1 MAEVESKLEP
11 KSEEIETKPEINV
24 TKEESKSED
33 AKDDS
38 FSEAKDK
45 VIFLTEDEASV
56 PSKVTLDEN
65 INDDAPPG
73 LILSNGDINWNC
85 PCLGGMAVGPCGVEF
100 RAAFSCFHYS
110 TEEPKGSECIEKF
123 AEMQSCMQ
131 QHPELY
137 SKEEEASQAEEPKA
151 ENVPAK
157 TDTPEQ
163 ELAAETA
170 PSTSDVPSESAES
183 ASDAPSASP
192 ESAPTSIESSEQVE
206 SEKAA
211 DLPPS
216 SPPSPTPSL

>member
-11 KSEEIETKPEINV
+11 KSEEIEFKPEINA

-100 RAAFSCFHYS
+100 RAAFSCFHHS

-157 TDTPEQ
+157 SDTPEQ

-206 SEKAA
+206 SEKAV

>member
-11 KSEEIETKPEINV
+11 KSEENESKPELNA
-24 TKEESKSED
+24 TKEESKSEET
-33 AKDDS
+33 KDGS
-38 FSEAKDK
+38 ISEAKDK
-45 VIFLTEDEASV
+45 VIFLTEEEASV

-123 AEMQSCMQ
+123 AEMQNCMQ

-137 SKEEEASQAEEPKA
+137 SKEEEASQADSEEAKA
-151 ENVPAK
+151 N

-170 PSTSDVPSESAES
+170 PP
-183 ASDAPSASP
+183 ASDAPSESASDTSTASV
-192 ESAPTSIESSEQVE
+192 ESAPTSTESSEQVE
-206 SEKAA
+206 SEKTA